1 MKLRPIRTEE
11 DYHMAIVKLQL
22 LSNAKQ
28 GSEEADTF
36 EVLNILIE
44 HYERE
49 NAPMGMPDP
58 LDSIKIFNQYF
69 NTDKQDS
76 DDNDSTT

>member
-1 MKLRPIRTEE
+1 MTIKPIRTEE
-11 DYHMAIVKLQL
+11 DYHMALIRIKLL
-22 LSNAKQ
+22 EDAK
-28 GSEEADTF
+28 SDTPEADEL

-58 LDSIKIFNQYF
+58 IDSIKIFNKYF
-69 NTDKQDS
+69 NE
-76 DDNDSTT
+76 